1 MALTERQPPRR
12 RYDNTLRR
20 QRADE
25 TRERIVAAGAQLLHG
40 FPIWNWRALTARA
53 AARRAGVH
61 ERTVYRHFA
70 TEKDLRD
77 AVMARV
83 EPEAG
88 GASEG
93 LRLERVRE

>member
-25 TRERIVAAGAQLLHG
+25 TRERIVAAGAELLHG

-53 AARRAGVH
+53 A
-61 ERTVYRHFA
+61 
-70 TEKDLRD
+70 LRK
-77 AVMARV
+77 V
-83 EPEAG
+83 
-88 GASEG
+88 
-93 LRLERVRE
+93 